1 MDHADVDGDAP
12 IHADKEGMAANAS
25 DRLEDVI
32 LRVHPVDRF
41 SIAHLPTHHKQQFP
55 PDSTR

>member
-1 MDHADVDGDAP
+1 
-12 IHADKEGMAANAS
+12 
-25 DRLEDVI
+25 VI